1 MVLRGGVGALQVLRK
16 ARGSSIMCRTW
27 YSNGITSSGGSTC
40 RRSIQYCEVQ
50 ELASGGLGARLLAAV
65 RARPSAPPL
74 SLQRCSPRLRGRRGV
89 SPVSPLAA
97 RMEAGTAPETATEG
111 VAPEPEALDPALL
124 EKICQQASSG
134 DFARAPDRT
143 APRST
148 PWTPRCPLHVV
159 RAAAA
164 PCSQIEFYF
173 SDANL
178 PKDKFLLKQMAMDDT
193 YVASPA
199 APERVLP
206 SRAARGSPPLRP
218 PAPSARHTH
227 ACTAQAGSGQGYVK
241 LSVIAGFKLIKKLSK
256 VAI

>member
-1 MVLRGGVGALQVLRK
+1 MFHHVQDLVLYFIL
-16 ARGSSIMCRTW
+16 
-27 YSNGITSSGGSTC
+27 GGSTC
-40 RRSIQYCEVQ
+40 NRKIDTAKVGARRTRR
-50 ELASGGLGARLLAAV
+50 GARRLLAAV
-65 RARPSAPPL
+65 RARPSAPLGSP
-74 SLQRCSPRLRGRRGV
+74 CSAVRHACGGGAV
-89 SPVSPLAA
+89 SARVSPLAA

-218 PAPSARHTH
+218 PAPPALDTRMRARRRLAVGKDT
-227 ACTAQAGSGQGYVK
+227 
-241 LSVIAGFKLIKKLSK
+241 
-256 VAI
+256 